1 MAPSAAVPG
10 GSEVEGSPRMAK
22 FLCSFGGSILPRPLD
37 GCLRYVGG
45 ETRIVMLPRDISYA
59 DLAARMRELYK
70 DADIIKYQQPDED
83 LDALVSVVNDD
94 DVVNMMEEYD
104 KVIATGEAF
113 TRLRIFLFS
122 QHLDDDAASVD
133 VHYNVDE
140 RETERRYVDA
150 LNSLGDVKSP
160 SSPVS
165 VEQLFGIGGNDS
177 GIPDF
182 AGLRHLNVPRPT
194 HSQRYGEMDSPWS
207 PAYVS
212 PGQYGVHDPRD
223 FPISPSSARFQVGAE
238 DFDERTP
245 DDFVRQSPKYRHY
258 EAHSPSH
265 MDNLVW
271 LPPGAVIQQ
280 NAGFPGN
287 LSRSNN
293 FLDGSNGCDHCRSPF
308 HKVQGSVNDPIYMNP
323 RWTRPVQQHFDQPS
337 MINDYPGHHANSC
350 PDYCRPGDHYVGGQD
365 VRLENGVYVKEQ
377 NGGHPPMF
385 YNESHPHDRVWH
397 VHTKQSHQRYE
408 DPRLHHPANG
418 RVIEPYIMDANK
430 VYEVHSASLARS
442 SHESPHYYHGSS
454 EVINDTYHNQQ
465 VGGSGSYVQ
474 PAGFEESPSHHYNH
488 SSAYGA
494 DSFYQM
500 QQNLPPIQSLRRR
513 ANSPVHTASPYDS
526 PHLPISNGTIN
537 TNFVRNTGDVSPRIP
552 GLPGY
557 DRMPNTWTPP
567 NGSIPYR
574 VVGHDVHAASM
585 ENTSAFG
592 PRSNPTAAQY
602 VQHFIAPESIQHQP
616 GAPLRE
622 VHPERSYPEPMP
634 SSYVDGKVAVSA
646 LPLTDQL
653 SRLDTNTI
661 KKPEGPDDVNSTQ
674 NVNET
679 TPLHAVDEPSTLPHH
694 VVVVHEVDTKQGKPT
709 EHESR
714 QKQHEAGATAL
725 QECGDISEDRLNFLP
740 ELIASV
746 KKAALEDAAETRI
759 AQSDANGAVSP
770 VPDDDDDN
778 EKKLDAAAAGTTD
791 ANQDPDLQGSID
803 RQKSSKIEST
813 TAEAEALSKGLQT
826 IKNDDLE
833 EIRELGSGTYGAVYH
848 GKWRGCDVA
857 VKRIKASCFVGR
869 PSERERLIADFWK
882 EALILSSLH
891 HPNVVSFYGVVR
903 DGPDGS
909 LATVTEFMINGSLKQ
924 FLRKKDRT
932 IDRRKR
938 VILAMD
944 AAFGMEY
951 LHGKNIVHFDLKCEN
966 LLVNMRDPQRPI
978 CKIGDLGLS
987 KVKQHTLVSGGVRG
1001 TLPWMAPELLSG
1013 KSNMVSDKI
1022 DVYSFGIVMWELLTG
1037 EEPYSGMRAAEIIG
1051 GIVNDSLRPQIPSW
1065 CDPEWKGLME
1075 SCWSSDP
1082 AERPSFTDISQR
1094 LRKMAAAMNVNIA
1107 VDDPTPSDNL
1117 TSADFMGENLCH
1129 GDSKACLMFSFNPGV
1144 NRLPFAFRRKQVC
1157 YMAHCLDGSCCTVM

>member
-1051 GIVNDSLRPQIPSW
+1051 FGCSFERTN
-1065 CDPEWKGLME
+1065 K
-1075 SCWSSDP
+1075 
-1082 AERPSFTDISQR
+1082 AELIEKKVVCLVDI
-1094 LRKMAAAMNVNIA
+1094 
-1107 VDDPTPSDNL
+1107 
-1117 TSADFMGENLCH
+1117 
-1129 GDSKACLMFSFNPGV
+1129 
-1144 NRLPFAFRRKQVC
+1144 
-1157 YMAHCLDGSCCTVM
+1157 

>member
-1 MAPSAAVPG
+1 MAPSAAAPG
-10 GSEVEGSPRMAK
+10 ISEAEGAPRMAK

-45 ETRIVMLPRDISYA
+45 ETRIVILPRDISYA
-59 DLAARMRELYK
+59 DLAARMRDLYK
-70 DADIIKYQQPDED
+70 DADTIKYQQPDED
-83 LDALVSVVNDD
+83 LDALVSVVNHD

-104 KVIATGEAF
+104 KVTATGEAF

-122 QHLDDDAASVD
+122 QQLDDNAASVA

-150 LNSLGDVKSP
+150 LNSLGDVRSP

-182 AGLRHLNVPRPT
+182 AGLRHLNVPRPS
-194 HSQRYGEMDSPWS
+194 HGQRYGEMDSPWS

-212 PGQYGVHDPRD
+212 PSQYRVHDPRD

-238 DFDERTP
+238 DFDDRIP
-245 DDFVRQSPKYRHY
+245 DDFVRQSPKYHYY
-258 EAHSPSH
+258 EAQSPSH

-280 NAGFPGN
+280 NAGFPGD
-287 LSRSNN
+287 LSKHNK
-293 FLDGSNGCDHCRSPF
+293 FLDGNSGCDHCGSLF
-308 HKVQGSVNDPIYMNP
+308 HKGQGSVTDPIYMNP

-350 PDYCRPGDHYVGGQD
+350 PDYCRPGEHYAGGQD

-377 NGGHPPMF
+377 NGGHTPML
-385 YNESHPHDRVWH
+385 YNESRPHDRVWYA
-397 VHTKQSHQRYE
+397 HTNQSHQRYE
-408 DPRLHHPANG
+408 DPRLHYPTND
-418 RVIEPYIMDANK
+418 RVIEPYIVDASSVNSAFAPNK
-430 VYEVHSASLARS
+430 VYEMHSASLGHSSS
-442 SHESPHYYHGSS
+442 SHESPHYFHGSS
-454 EVINDTYHNQQ
+454 ELINDAYHNQQ

-474 PAGFEESPSHHYNH
+474 PAGSEESPGQHYNH
-488 SSAYGA
+488 FSAYGA

-526 PHLPISNGTIN
+526 PHLPIPNGSIN
-537 TNFVRNTGDVSPRIP
+537 MNSVRNTGDASPRIA
-552 GLPGY
+552 GLIGY
-557 DRMPNTWTPP
+557 DRMPNPFTPP
-567 NGSIPYR
+567 NGSILYR
-574 VVGHDVHAASM
+574 VGGHDVPAAM

-602 VQHFIAPESIQHQP
+602 VQPFIAPESIQHQP
-616 GAPLRE
+616 GVPLRE
-622 VHPERSYPEPMP
+622 VYPERAYPEPMP
-634 SSYVDGKVAVSA
+634 SSYADGKVAVSA

-653 SRLDTNTI
+653 FRLDINTM
-661 KKPEGPDDVNSTQ
+661 KKLEGQDDGNSTR

-679 TPLHAVDEPSTLPHH
+679 TLLHAVDEPSTLPHH
-694 VVVVHEVDTKQGKPT
+694 VGSVHEVDPKQEKLT
-709 EHESR
+709 EKESR

-725 QECGDISEDRLNFLP
+725 QECEDISEDMLNFLP

-746 KKAALEDAAETRI
+746 KKVTLEDAAETQI
-759 AQSDANGAVSP
+759 AQSDANAAVSP
-770 VPDDDDDN
+770 VPDDDDN
-778 EKKLDAAAAGTTD
+778 GKKLDEATAGNTN
-791 ANQDPDLQGSID
+791 ANQDLDLQGSLD
-803 RQKSSKIEST
+803 RQKSFKIEST

-857 VKRIKASCFVGR
+857 IKRIKASCFAGR
-869 PSERERLIADFWK
+869 PSERERLITDFWK

-891 HPNVVSFYGVVR
+891 HPNVVAFYGVVR

-909 LATVTEFMINGSLKQ
+909 LATVTEFMVNGSLKQ

-1013 KSNMVSDKI
+1013 KNNMVSEKI

-1037 EEPYSGMRAAEIIG
+1037 EEPYSDMRAAEIIV
-1051 GIVNDSLRPQIPSW
+1051 IQRRD
-1065 CDPEWKGLME
+1065 
-1075 SCWSSDP
+1075 
-1082 AERPSFTDISQR
+1082 RPSLIY
-1094 LRKMAAAMNVNIA
+1094 LK
-1107 VDDPTPSDNL
+1107 
-1117 TSADFMGENLCH
+1117 G
-1129 GDSKACLMFSFNPGV
+1129 
-1144 NRLPFAFRRKQVC
+1144 
-1157 YMAHCLDGSCCTVM
+1157 

>member
-1 MAPSAAVPG
+1 MVPAAAVA
-10 GSEVEGSPRMAK
+10 GSAEAEGAPRMVK

-70 DADIIKYQQPDED
+70 DADIIKYQQPNED

-104 KVIATGEAF
+104 KVIATGEVF

-122 QHLDDDAASVD
+122 QHLDDDAASAV

-140 RETERRYVDA
+140 RETKRRYVDA
-150 LNSLGDVKSP
+150 LNSLGDVRSP

-165 VEQLFGIGGNDS
+165 VEQLFGIGGNES
-177 GIPDF
+177 GIPDI
-182 AGLRHLNVPRPT
+182 AGLRHLNVPSPS
-194 HSQRYGEMDSPWS
+194 HSQRFGDMDSPWS

-212 PGQYGVHDPRD
+212 PDRYGVHDPRD

-238 DFDERTP
+238 DFDERIP

-258 EAHSPSH
+258 EVHSPPH

-280 NAGFPGN
+280 NSGFPGN
-287 LSRSNN
+287 LSRSNY
-293 FLDGSNGCDHCRSPF
+293 FLDGNSVCDHCRSPF
-308 HKVQGSVNDPIYMNP
+308 QKGQGSVTDPRYMDL
-323 RWTRPVQQHFDQPS
+323 RWTRPVQQHFDQSS
-337 MINDYPGHHANSC
+337 MTNEYPGHLANSC
-350 PDYCRPGDHYVGGQD
+350 SDCRPGEHYVGGQD
-365 VRLENGVYVKEQ
+365 VRQENGVYVKEQ
-377 NGGHPPMF
+377 NGGLPPVF
-385 YNESHPHDRVWH
+385 YNESHSHDRAWH
-397 VHTKQSHQRYE
+397 AHASQSHQRYE
-408 DPRLHHPANG
+408 DPRLHLPGNG
-418 RVIEPYIMDANK
+418 RGVEPYIVDSNPINSAFAPNK
-430 VYEVHSASLARS
+430 VYEMHSASIGRS
-442 SHESPHYYHGSS
+442 SHESPHYFHGNS
-454 EVINDTYHNQQ
+454 ELINDTYHNQQ
-465 VGGSGSYVQ
+465 VGGCGSYVQ
-474 PAGFEESPSHHYNH
+474 LSGFEESTGQYYNH
-488 SSAYGA
+488 SSTYGA

-500 QQNLPPIQSLRRR
+500 QQNLPPLQSMRRR
-513 ANSPVHTASPYDS
+513 ANSPVHTGSPYDS
-526 PHLPISNGTIN
+526 PHLPIPNGGIN
-537 TNFVRNTGDVSPRIP
+537 TNFVRNTRDVSPRIP
-552 GLPGY
+552 GLPAY
-557 DRMPNTWTPP
+557 DRMPNPWTSP
-567 NGSIPYR
+567 NGNIPYR
-574 VVGHDVHAASM
+574 VVGHDDPAAM
-585 ENTSAFG
+585 EKACALG
-592 PRSNPTAAQY
+592 PRSNPATAQY
-602 VQHFIAPESIQHQP
+602 VQPFIAPESVPHQP
-616 GAPLRE
+616 GAPFRE
-622 VHPERSYPEPMP
+622 VHSERAFAEPIM
-634 SSYVDGKVAVSA
+634 SSYVDGKVSVSA
-646 LPLTDQL
+646 LPLSDQL
-653 SRLDTNTI
+653 SRLDTNTM
-661 KKPEGPDDVNSTQ
+661 KKKLEGPEDEKFTQ
-674 NVNET
+674 NVNEA
-679 TPLHAVDEPSTLPHH
+679 TPSHAVDEPSALTHRVGAL
-694 VVVVHEVDTKQGKPT
+694 HEVDLKQGMLT
-709 EHESR
+709 EHESIT
-714 QKQHEAGATAL
+714 KQHEAGATAL
-725 QECGDISEDRLNFLP
+725 QECGNISADRLNFLP

-746 KKAALEDAAETRI
+746 KKAALEDAAVTQM
-759 AQSDANGAVSP
+759 AQRDANAVVSP
-770 VPDDDDDN
+770 VPDDDDN
-778 EKKLDAAAAGTTD
+778 GKKLYGATAGNTD
-791 ANQDPDLQGSID
+791 ANQDSDVHGSCD
-803 RQKSSKIEST
+803 QQKSSKIEST

-857 VKRIKASCFVGR
+857 IKRIKASCFTGR

-909 LATVTEFMINGSLKQ
+909 LATVTEFMVNGSLKQ

-987 KVKQHTLVSGGVRG
+987 KVKQHTLVSGGIRG

-1013 KSNMVSDKI
+1013 KSNMVSEKI

-1037 EEPYSGMRAAEIIG
+1037 EEPYSDMRAAEIIG

-1065 CDPEWKGLME
+1065 CDPEWKALME
-1075 SCWSSDP
+1075 SCWASDP
-1082 AERPSFTDISQR
+1082 ADRPSFTDISQR
-1094 LRKMAAAMNVNIA
+1094 LRKMAAAMNV
-1107 VDDPTPSDNL
+1107 
-1117 TSADFMGENLCH
+1117 
-1129 GDSKACLMFSFNPGV
+1129 K
-1144 NRLPFAFRRKQVC
+1144 
-1157 YMAHCLDGSCCTVM
+1157 